1 MPLLCCDVMC
11 CAILFVLCG
20 FAAPSIA
27 PPSPLTSLPRQT
39 LPLLQTSPLNS
50 HVIDLGSSFGGGSG
64 STPSRRGSGVSGNE
78 RRGSGKDSMVQ
89 SALRI
94 AQGELSRSTGA
105 VRAVPCRAV
114 SLQLY
119 IYGNPIVANDAQIL
133 GARRC
138 CCRFIQ
144 NYSTLAPFK
153 HVLCSLPPFFLFFK
167 FVFSFPIFSAFLNL
181 VVKML
186 CCNLTLRDDSSL

>member
-114 SLQLY
+114 PCLSSYISTAIQLWRMMPKY
-119 IYGNPIVANDAQIL
+119 SAL
-133 GARRC
+133 GA
-138 CCRFIQ
+138 
-144 NYSTLAPFK
+144 A
-153 HVLCSLPPFFLFFK
+153 V
-167 FVFSFPIFSAFLNL
+167 VGSFRITAL
-181 VVKML
+181 
-186 CCNLTLRDDSSL
+186 